1 MHCGNG
7 WVVFRVV
14 VMMVGPGINLDDL
27 VASMVGGWLDDTF
40 TKVK

>member
-1 MHCGNG
+1 LHCGNG

-27 VASMVGGWLDDTF
+27 VTSMVAGSTTRLQR
-40 TKVK
+40 